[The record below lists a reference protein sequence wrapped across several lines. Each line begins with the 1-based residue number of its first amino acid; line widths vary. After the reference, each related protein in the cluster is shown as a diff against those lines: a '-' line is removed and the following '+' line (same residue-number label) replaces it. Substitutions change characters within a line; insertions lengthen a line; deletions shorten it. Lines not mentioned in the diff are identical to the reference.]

1 MIPIIE
7 YSLFQRFSLDEAANK
22 RPRGVLPMMA
32 YRGRLC
38 PKGVSFSRKIV
49 YEKGK
54 GLDPGAEP
62 PCKNICWVPSPPG
75 KRQGKMADYT
85 RSQWKVW
92 WSNTNTETLIWRALI
107 LQWWERTLANLTNV
121 TLLQILASTP
131 YVGWLCYWF
140 SPLLWEVFRLQVLRF
155 SPLLKNQQSQI
166 RSGIHGH
173 IFKSSE
179 EKSTVISA
187 SLAKKLHAMIT
198 EQQR

>member
-22 RPRGVLPMMA
+22 RPRGVLPMMV

-38 PKGVSFSRKIV
+38 PKGVSFSRKMV

-54 GLDPGAEP
+54 GLDPGVKP
-62 PCKNICWVPSPPG
+62 PRKNICWVPSPPG

-107 LQWWERTLANLTNV
+107 LQWWERTLANPTNV
-121 TLLQILASTP
+121 TLLQSWRRRHMLVDFVIGSL
-131 YVGWLCYWF
+131 LCSERF
-140 SPLLWEVFRLQVLRF
+140 FGSRF
-155 SPLLKNQQSQI
+155 SGLLLSSKTNNPKF
-166 RSGIHGH
+166 GLEYTD
-173 IFKSSE
+173 IFLR
-179 EKSTVISA
+179 VQ
-187 SLAKKLHAMIT
+187 KKKVLL
-198 EQQR
+198 